1 MLIFWWRNIIMD
13 KNQKINCTVNS
24 CKYNNCH
31 KQECDLESIVVTPV
45 TGVNTEEPDESM
57 CSSYEC
63 NCK

>member
-1 MLIFWWRNIIMD
+1 MD

-63 NCK
+63 NCE